1 MRIHLPAGAWIGN
14 INSFLKS
21 LDTTNESELIVTS
34 HEKWVSLHPF
44 VLCMIVALG
53 LKLKD
58 KKNLHFNKMEA
69 KSKHYLERMGVFRLL
84 NLDSEMN
91 IKKHEESGKLIPIQ
105 IIKSSNQLEEFIR
118 NLIPL
123 LHRPDKSQSIEY
135 VISELVRNV
144 LEHSYS
150 EKGAIVCAQ
159 YYPKQ
164 NKIRIGVVDIGIGI
178 KKSLSNNY
186 CPKNDL
192 EAISLALQP
201 GITGTTRRI
210 GGSEQNAGAGLF
222 FIKSLIKLS
231 KDFFLIYSGNS
242 MYKLLKTPKNQT
254 IKFVSNPMN
263 DHHSVEED
271 LPNWKG
277 TVVAIDLCLNEDI
290 DFDNFLD
297 KIRAVYSKTR
307 KELNKKRYRRPKF
320 I

>member
-1 MRIHLPAGAWIGN
+1 MKIHLPAGAWIGN

-21 LDTTNESELIVTS
+21 LDTSNDKELRITS

-44 VLCMIVALG
+44 VLCIIVAMG
-53 LKLKD
+53 LRLKD

-69 KSKHYLERMGVFRLL
+69 KSRHYLERMGVFRLL
-84 NLDSEMN
+84 NLDSKMN
-91 IKKHEESGKLIPIQ
+91 INEHEESGRFIPIQ
-105 IIKSSNQLEEFIR
+105 IIKSSKQLEEFIR
-118 NLIPL
+118 NMIPL

-150 EKGAIVCAQ
+150 ENGAIVCAQ
-159 YYPKQ
+159 YYTQQ

-178 KKSLSNNY
+178 KSSLKNY
-186 CPKNDL
+186 TPKNDL
-192 EAISLALQP
+192 QAISLALQP
-201 GITGTTRRI
+201 GITGTTTKI

-231 KDFFLIYSGNS
+231 REFFLIYSGDS

-254 IKFVSNPMN
+254 IKFISDPLK
-263 DHHSVEED
+263 DHYSSED
-271 LPNWKG
+271 NLPYWNG
-277 TVVAIDLCLNEDI
+277 TVVAIDLCLDEEIN
-290 DFDNFLD
+290 FDNFLD
-297 KIRAVYSKTR
+297 MIREVYSKSR
-307 KELNKKRYRRPKF
+307 KELNKKRYKKPRF

>member
-1 MRIHLPAGAWIGN
+1 MRVHLPAGAWIGN

-21 LDTTNESELIVTS
+21 LDTSNEDELTITS

-58 KKNLHFNKMEA
+58 KNNLHFNKMEA
-69 KSKHYLERMGVFRLL
+69 KSKHYLERMGLFRLL
-84 NLDSEMN
+84 NLNSEMK
-91 IKKHEESGKLIPIQ
+91 IKKREESGRFIPIQ
-105 IIKSSNQLEEFIR
+105 IIKSSDELENFIR
-118 NLIPL
+118 NMIPL

-150 EKGAIVCAQ
+150 DKGAIVCAQ
-159 YYPKQ
+159 YYPKG
-164 NKIRIGVVDIGIGI
+164 NKIRIGVVDVGIGI
-178 KKSLSNNY
+178 KKSLNNY
-186 CPKNDL
+186 SPRTDL

-201 GITGTTRRI
+201 GITGTTKRL

-231 KDFFLIYSGNS
+231 RDYFLIYSGDS
-242 MYKLLKTPKNQT
+242 MYKLLKTPKRQSV
-254 IKFVSNPMN
+254 KFTSSPLN
-263 DHHSVEED
+263 DHHSKEEG
-271 LPNWKG
+271 LPYWRG

-297 KIRAVYSKTR
+297 MIRAVYSKTR
-307 KELNKKRYRRPKF
+307 KELNKKRYKKPKF